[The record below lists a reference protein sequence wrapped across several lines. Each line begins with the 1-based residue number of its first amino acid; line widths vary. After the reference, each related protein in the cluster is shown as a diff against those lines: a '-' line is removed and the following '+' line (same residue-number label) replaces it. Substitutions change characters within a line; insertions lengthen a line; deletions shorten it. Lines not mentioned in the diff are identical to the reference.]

1 MAGLIS
7 FVLSLLSGAVGGNVA
22 GNVLKKFDLGMTWN
36 TVAGLIGG
44 AIGGPLTN
52 MMMLHPES
60 LFGVITNIVASGAA
74 GTIMVVIVSLIKNA
88 FTNRHAH

>member
-1 MAGLIS
+1 MVNLVL
-7 FVLSLLSGAVGGNVA
+7 FLLSLLSGAVGGNLA
-22 GNVLKKFDLGMTWN
+22 GNAMKKFDLGMAGN

-52 MMMLHPES
+52 MMMAHPDTI
-60 LFGVITNIVASGAA
+60 LGVFTNIVGSGVGGAI
-74 GTIMVVIVSLIKNA
+74 IMVIVGLIKNA

>member
-1 MAGLIS
+1 MEGLVLFI
-7 FVLSLLSGAVGGNVA
+7 LSLLSGAVGGNVT
-22 GNVLKKFDLGMTWN
+22 GNALKKYDLGMTGN
-36 TVAGLIGG
+36 TVAGMIGG

-52 MMMLHPES
+52 MMMTHPEN

-74 GTIMVVIVSLIKNA
+74 GTIAVFIIGLIKNA

>member
-22 GNVLKKFDLGMTWN
+22 GNALKKYDLGMAWN
-36 TVAGLIGG
+36 TVVGLVGG
-44 AIGGPLTN
+44 AIGGPFTN

-74 GTIMVVIVSLIKNA
+74 GTIMVFIVGFIKNA